1 MQWLRMASILLLWAG
16 VCRMAGAADV
26 AHSLVLANMDR
37 NGWPQALTTQ
47 ADVDTASRA
56 EVLMVGKALLA
67 SEALDEQGLKQRL
80 GVQAVKLKSVR
91 QVREGLW
98 DRLLLTYRN
107 ASQNC
112 DGEPFLPPVCEVSRI
127 CVSWRRRSLAKSAR
141 LMQFGRARARCFM
154 SRRWMNNCG
163 WRCWC
168 PEFADSFCGDCAG
181 LFALPQLTEFLLGD
195 SV

>member
-16 VCRMAGAADV
+16 VCRMADAADV
-26 AHSLVLANMDR
+26 GHSVLLANMAR
-37 NGWPQALTTQ
+37 TGWPDALTSQ

-91 QVREGLW
+91 QVRDGLW
-98 DRLLLTYRN
+98 DRLLVTYRS

-112 DGEPFLPPVCEVSRI
+112 DDEPFCPRVRSVADLRQLAAAFTGEISPAHAVWASRSQ
-127 CVSWRRRSLAKSAR
+127 VFHEQALDEQLRVAV
-141 LMQFGRARARCFM
+141 LM
-154 SRRWMNNCG
+154 
-163 WRCWC
+163 
-168 PEFADSFCGDCAG
+168 P
-181 LFALPQLTEFLLGD
+181 
-195 SV
+195 